1 MQKNRIELA
10 GYLASKPELRYL
22 PSGTKVANARLG
34 ESYRHQSPDGQHQ
47 THTNWH
53 SLTFYDQL
61 ADLAVTYEQGE
72 NLFVEGAI
80 QQRKFTPKDGVTR
93 TVHEVIVRSCH
104 IIEGPR
110 SDVPRGEPA
119 ASPDPLQFNGKTHQG
134 DLDDTTWPV

>member
-10 GYLASKPELRYL
+10 GYLAAKPELRYL

-34 ESYRHQSPDGQHQ
+34 ESYRHRGPDGQFQ

-61 ADLAVTYEQGE
+61 ADLAVTYDQGE

-93 TVHEVIVRSCH
+93 TVHEVIVRTCH
-104 IIEGPR
+104 IIEAPR
-110 SDVPRGEPA
+110 VDVANAGNSGQTRSGSRSTARRSRRPG
-119 ASPDPLQFNGKTHQG
+119 
-134 DLDDTTWPV
+134 